1 MDTSRA
7 DELILLSLTG
17 ELREREIEELRLWTE
32 SSGEARSYY
41 EGIRDLWMA
50 AGMMCAEGQF
60 DAISAYDRFREEY
73 LSSVSVSIQ
82 PRGKRTQPRTR
93 FWSKAWKF
101 AAIIVLLISAG
112 AVGWW
117 QGTEKIKD
125 RFSEVVIEAPVGSST
140 RLTLPDGTEVCLNA
154 ASRISYS
161 QGFGVS
167 DRDVRIIGEACFDV
181 TRNDRIPFIVLSDN
195 LRVRVVGTQFNFRD
209 YPEDLEAVVSLKRG
223 RVILSN
229 LLIDEGEKFLYP
241 DQRMVLDKHNARMR
255 IESKDAS
262 KSMLWTDGI
271 LFFDEALLSD
281 IAKDLERRYNVH
293 ITILGEQLRQMRI
306 YGSFSSQDVGIREIM
321 EVFTRTNHLRYA
333 IEDKQIILQ

>member
-17 ELREREIEELRLWTE
+17 EISREESLELQLWA
-32 SSGEARSYY
+32 SGSEQARSYY

-50 AGMMCAEGQF
+50 AGAASGLEKF
-60 DAISAYDRFREEY
+60 DAEKAFESFKQTY
-73 LSSVSVSIQ
+73 LSRQSAQERSYTARL
-82 PRGKRTQPRTR
+82 PRFSWVWR
-93 FWSKAWKF
+93 
-101 AAIIVLLISAG
+101 AAAALVLLAG
-112 AVGWW
+112 VGAAGWW
-117 QGTEKIKD
+117 SGRENV
-125 RFSEVVIEAPVGSST
+125 RNAFSDIEVEAPVASST
-140 RLTLPDGTEVCLNA
+140 RLTLPDGTLVHLNA
-154 ASRISYS
+154 ASRIRYS

-167 DRDVRIIGEACFDV
+167 NREIRLSGEACFDV
-181 TRNDRIPFIVLSDN
+181 VRNDRIPFVVSSDN
-195 LRVRVVGTQFNFRD
+195 LLVRVVGTQFNFRD

-321 EVFTRTNHLRYA
+321 EVFARTNHLSYA